1 MTRENQKLD
10 CLQVDACGTGMPGPK
25 VSIAD
30 VSDGILF
37 FFSYFSTSS
46 LTDLLVDLFG
56 NKHNKGG
63 HILLFHLRSVL
74 VPFAPGHGVGWTA
87 KFIVAEIP
95 GELR

>member
-1 MTRENQKLD
+1 MALV
-10 CLQVDACGTGMPGPK
+10 CLGQRFPSQMFLMAFC
-25 VSIAD
+25 
-30 VSDGILF
+30 F

-87 KFIVAEIP
+87 KFIAAAIT